1 VALEPSAGR
10 PRIVGDKGPAGGNA
24 SKAQK
29 VELELSD
36 GTRCLAVAKF
46 VTDMNGAVIIENG
59 ARGAAAEIVASQLA
73 KALGAPGPTME
84 PAVLEPGVTIRLR
97 DGLVPAPGLAV
108 ASRFF
113 DPVTN
118 VIDASLAGDVPT
130 LDAVHVILLDSLTQP
145 SDRGSHNLLRVGLPP
160 RVVSID
166 YATALQ
172 ADFTGTAL
180 AEVRVNALIEARALA
195 ETATFRKELDELPTK
210 LEDATID
217 RAIAAIPRQFVP
229 SDEERDHLRQALVD
243 RRNVLPTLLR
253 QRYPQLVSP

>member
-1 VALEPSAGR
+1 VALEPSSGY
-10 PRIVGDKGPAGGNA
+10 PRIVADRGPAGGNA

-29 VELELSD
+29 VELQFSD
-36 GTRCLAVAKF
+36 GSRTLAVAKF
-46 VTDMNGAVIIENG
+46 VTDVNGAVIIENG

-97 DGLVPAPGLAV
+97 DGVVPAPGLAV

-118 VIDASLAGDVPT
+118 VIDATLAADVPI
-130 LDAVHVILLDSLTQP
+130 LDAVRVILLDSLTQP

-180 AEVRVNALIEARALA
+180 ADVRVNGLVEARALSNPA
-195 ETATFRKELDELPTK
+195 AFRKELDDLPGK
-210 LEDATID
+210 LNDATIEE
-217 RAIAAIPRQFVP
+217 AIAAIPRQLVP
-229 SDEERDHLRQALVD
+229 ADQERGHLRQALVD